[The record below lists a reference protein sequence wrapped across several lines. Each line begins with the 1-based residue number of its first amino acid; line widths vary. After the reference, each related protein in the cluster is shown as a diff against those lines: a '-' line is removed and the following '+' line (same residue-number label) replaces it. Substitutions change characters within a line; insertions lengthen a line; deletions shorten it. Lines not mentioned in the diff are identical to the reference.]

1 MNEID
6 AWAHYTEHQRRT
18 AWINEQDWKI
28 ERPARRSLRVVMAK
42 ALLALARQIAPVYP
56 EGEQRTDALAR
67 S

>member
-18 AWINEQDWKI
+18 AWINEQDWKM
-28 ERPARRSLRVVMAK
+28 ERPVRRSPRVAMAK
-42 ALLALARQIAPVYP
+42 ALLALARRIAPAHP
-56 EGEQRTDALAR
+56 ETEQRADALAR